1 MENGSRPSATSR
13 AIGEIINDFIELFA
27 AQIHAFP
34 EMEELMNSSSSLERH
49 NELMREHLEKTYS
62 DISAIDAFELSS
74 KVGQSH
80 IDHEV
85 RLSWYLITYNKIFES
100 YHTAQTNA
108 EAELPELDEFRAI
121 WLRDAGDTL
130 DSYYELLIQQH
141 ARESRRLQQSIDE
154 LDVQAKTD
162 PLTEILNR
170 RGFRS
175 EVDKSTLPGLFI
187 LLDLDNFKA
196 INDLQ
201 GHVVGDEIL
210 KKVAETLAN
219 QLRQDDLIGR
229 IGGDEFALWLPSQN
243 EMTSGEVRQVA
254 ERVLSTFAF
263 SKWSIGISGGI
274 VLRPAEGESFDE
286 LYSKADRALYQAKL
300 NGGYSLMTYG
310 GNEMI
315 DLRPKA

>member
-85 RLSWYLITYNKIFES
+85 RLSWYLITYNKTFES

-121 WLRDAGDTL
+121 WGMQHSLG
-130 DSYYELLIQQH
+130 SLL
-141 ARESRRLQQSIDE
+141 
-154 LDVQAKTD
+154 
-162 PLTEILNR
+162 
-170 RGFRS
+170 
-175 EVDKSTLPGLFI
+175 KSACP
-187 LLDLDNFKA
+187 LDL
-196 INDLQ
+196 
-201 GHVVGDEIL
+201 
-210 KKVAETLAN
+210 
-219 QLRQDDLIGR
+219 LRFL
-229 IGGDEFALWLPSQN
+229 
-243 EMTSGEVRQVA
+243 
-254 ERVLSTFAF
+254 
-263 SKWSIGISGGI
+263 
-274 VLRPAEGESFDE
+274 
-286 LYSKADRALYQAKL
+286 
-300 NGGYSLMTYG
+300 
-310 GNEMI
+310 
-315 DLRPKA
+315 